1 MVETVGKI
9 AGTDQPELVDAF
21 MSYVMSEDFQTVIPT
36 ANWSLPSA
44 LPTDQWPE
52 GWAQLPLP
60 EKVLFYSEEES
71 KAVQEK
77 AIETWRAT
85 LSQ

>member
-1 MVETVGKI
+1 MVETVAKI
-9 AGTDQPELVDAF
+9 ADTDVPELADEF
-21 MSYVMSEDFQTVIPT
+21 MSYVMSETFQTVIPT

-44 LPTDQWPE
+44 LPAEQWPE

-71 KAVQEK
+71 TAVQEK